1 LCVHAKFN
9 SRRPFHRRAACA
21 LRAQKTPHA
30 QSILEDM
37 LDWLAAEH
45 KRRDE
50 LLARIS
56 KLAPLD
62 HRMQELVEEE
72 KESLLRIGQLD
83 HMLAALT
90 QSLFRLDR
98 NLSDAVERS
107 REAIAPPRERKN
119 DERQQ

>member
-1 LCVHAKFN
+1 
-9 SRRPFHRRAACA
+9 
-21 LRAQKTPHA
+21 
-30 QSILEDM
+30 
-37 LDWLAAEH
+37 
-45 KRRDE
+45 
-50 LLARIS
+50 
-56 KLAPLD
+56 
-62 HRMQELVEEE
+62 
-72 KESLLRIGQLD
+72 LLRIGQLD